1 MVLCGALMKR
11 ILLSMIVSIIACQ
24 ILHAMEKVIVRN
36 DARQAME
43 RLKELPIAREPE
55 RQEIHLFSVR
65 HTFQR
70 DVDSP
75 NYYNLIKLIREFDE
89 EAKRNGDPLIPLV
102 VFIENAPALVGFRF
116 IDDGIIHPSIERGLV
131 RYSEEWP
138 FELSRIVNCE
148 TRVVCS
154 AAFKLLNC
162 SKIEGLGELDWLVK
176 STKRLDSH
184 FKEPFKTFGC
194 DIEEIAFN
202 DVLEECD
209 QQFEEIIKLKNSWHD
224 NEEIVAVFESALKCA
239 RWQLARLRELID
251 KRQCKQRKV
260 VDYTRFLLESNDNEG
275 RELLEIYI
283 RDIAAEL
290 FDAYLLDSI
299 LHLRNKAVRKIAIVA
314 GEAHTGA
321 IPCPLARIYGDF
333 RDRGAVVFGTP
344 SDEMKKKFEQL
355 KPGAENP

>member
-1 MVLCGALMKR
+1 
-11 ILLSMIVSIIACQ
+11 MIVSMIACQ

-43 RLKELPIAREPE
+43 RLKELPIAREPK

-102 VFIENAPALVGFRF
+102 VFIENAPALVGYRF

-131 RYSEEWP
+131 RYSEERP

-148 TRVVCS
+148 TRVVCL
-154 AAFKLLNC
+154 AAFRLLNC

-194 DIEEIAFN
+194 DIEEITFN

-209 QQFEEIIKLKNSWHD
+209 QQFEEIVQLKNSWRD

-239 RWQLARLRELID
+239 RWHLAKLKESVD
-251 KRQCKQRKV
+251 KRQCKQKKV
-260 VDYTRFLLESNDNEG
+260 FDYARFLLESNDKEG
-275 RELLEIYI
+275 RERIEMDIG
-283 RDIAAEL
+283 DIACEL

-299 LHLRNKAVRKIAIVA
+299 LHLRNKAVGKIAIVA
-314 GEAHTGA
+314 GEAHTGSV
-321 IPCPLARIYGDF
+321 PFRLAEIYGSF
-333 RDRGAVVFGTP
+333 RSRGAVFFGTP
-344 SDEMKKKFEQL
+344 PDEMKKKFEEL
-355 KPGAENP
+355 RPGVENP